1 MIRNNKMLIDLHANK
16 LSDFNELIEK
26 LQRMENPQVR
36 IIINLERKI
45 IEINGKTDFEED
57 YFSELTCF

>member
-1 MIRNNKMLIDLHANK
+1 MLINLRANK
-16 LSDFNELIEK
+16 LSDFGKLIEK
-26 LQRMENPQVR
+26 LQGMEKTQIR

>member
-1 MIRNNKMLIDLHANK
+1 MLINLRANK
-16 LSDFNELIEK
+16 LSDFGKLIEK
-26 LQRMENPQVR
+26 QGMEKTQIR